1 MEPHEAGERFG
12 VPGMA
17 MLARF
22 VPWGAR
28 DVEFEV
34 EAVPWGPPITRS
46 ALGLWSALGAAAA
59 FLAGLGGLALVAGL
73 TGMRA
78 GRGFTAA
85 GAIAAAFSPASI
97 ADWTTTFG
105 LAVLALLGGLATAAT
120 LVARRGVRRE

>member
-1 MEPHEAGERFG
+1 
-12 VPGMA
+12 
-17 MLARF
+17 
-22 VPWGAR
+22 
-28 DVEFEV
+28 
-34 EAVPWGPPITRS
+34 
-46 ALGLWSALGAAAA
+46 AAA

-120 LVARRGVRRE
+120 LVARRGLHRE